1 MFIAVLENVDMDF
14 AAFTLIILFLV
25 SLSRVWMLRT
35 LHGRRHLP
43 SKKRIMICRNRL
55 HAYIRPVIATNA
67 AGPYGIR

>member
-1 MFIAVLENVDMDF
+1 MKTQYSKNTDF
-14 AAFTLIILFLV
+14 DIDKTLLHNQFGQHA
-25 SLSRVWMLRT
+25 LRT

-43 SKKRIMICRNRL
+43 SKKRIMIYRNRL